1 MNVLFANYGD
11 FATNSTSHIAGFANA
26 LAEAGHACVVA
37 VPWGVDTARLV
48 PEAKFRT
55 AAFHECLNGAS
66 PFPNG
71 QPADVLHAWTP
82 REIVRE
88 FAVRYCAAHHA
99 RLIVHL
105 EDNEDCLFSAATGL
119 PLDSLLALDED
130 AIRQRLAS
138 GLSHPRRARLF
149 LRAADGVST
158 IVPTLRAFVPP
169 GVAMLDLP
177 PGVDFGLFHPMA
189 RTPGQREALG
199 LRAGERCI
207 VYTGSTSFANADETR
222 DLYEAVMLLNRRG
235 IPTRLIRTGA
245 DSPAFAESVP
255 HETRAHIV
263 HLGFIPRVE
272 LPALL
277 AEADVLVQPGRP
289 GAFNNF
295 RLPSK
300 VPEFLAVGRP
310 VIVPASNIGLE
321 LADGREA
328 LVLDEATPE
337 RIAEAC
343 IRIFNDPALGERLAQ
358 GAAAFAR
365 QRFDGV
371 RVSRRLTDFY
381 RSILNAPAQVHS
393 ASTLR
398 GDETEVS
405 LAMRRLAA
413 AIRATPDWADTNDLA
428 DLLLPLVN
436 FQGQN
441 SCLPADF
448 RRLEAERDEWRA
460 HFEQARLHAVHL
472 EQQYQEASQH
482 ASHLEERYRSA
493 QQHASNFEQRMG
505 ELVAELDALK
515 LQRAVEIDQL
525 RQAVAQ
531 RDEKISRMCATWS
544 WKMTMP
550 LRALRRLFVDS
561 NKSSDGGA

>member
-26 LAEAGHACVVA
+26 LAEAGHACAVA
-37 VPWGVDTARLV
+37 VPWGVDTVRLV
-48 PEAKFRT
+48 PEVRFR
-55 AAFHECLNGAS
+55 AVAFHECLNGHS

-88 FAVRYCAAHHA
+88 FAVRFCAATHA

-105 EDNEDCLFSAATGL
+105 EDNEDYLFSAATEL
-119 PLDSLLALDED
+119 PFGDLQGLDEE
-130 AIRQRLAS
+130 AIRQRLAP
-138 GLSHPRRARLF
+138 GLSHPRRARLL

-158 IVPTLRAFVPP
+158 IVPTLCSFVPP

-177 PGVDFGLFHPMA
+177 PAVDFSLFRPIA
-189 RTPGQREALG
+189 RLNGRRQRLG
-199 LRAGERCI
+199 LRDGEKCV
-207 VYTGSTSFANADETR
+207 VYTGSTSFANASETR
-222 DLYEAVMLLNRRG
+222 DLYEAVGLLNRRG
-235 IPTRLIRTGA
+235 FPTRLIRTGA
-245 DSPAFAESVP
+245 DSPAFAESIP
-255 HETRAHIV
+255 QEIREHIV

-321 LADGREA
+321 LANDREA
-328 LVLDEATPE
+328 IVLGEASPE
-337 RIAEAC
+337 HIAEAC
-343 IRIFNDPALGERLAQ
+343 IRIFRAPELGEGLAQ
-358 GAAAFAR
+358 QAAAFAR
-365 QRFDGV
+365 QRFDGAHLT
-371 RVSRRLTDFY
+371 RRLADFY
-381 RSILNAPAQVHS
+381 RTICGAPPSPHS
-393 ASTLR
+393 AATLR

-405 LAMRRLAA
+405 LAMRRLTTALHAA
-413 AIRATPDWADTNDLA
+413 SGHVDTADLA
-428 DLLLPLVN
+428 ELLFPLVH
-436 FQGQN
+436 FLDRPSGQR
-441 SCLPADF
+441 ADLC
-448 RRLEAERDEWRA
+448 RLKAERDEWHD
-460 HFEQARLHAVHL
+460 HFENAR
-472 EQQYQEASQH
+472 EH
-482 ASHLEERYRSA
+482 ASNLEERIS
-493 QQHASNFEQRMG
+493 
-505 ELVAELDALK
+505 ELVADLDGLK

-531 RDEKISRMCATWS
+531 RDEKIARMSATFS
-544 WKMTMP
+544 WKATMP
-550 LRALRRLFVDS
+550 LRALRRLLVPKEPATNGDS
-561 NKSSDGGA
+561 